1 MVRSNN
7 ASPPFFS
14 SSSGT
19 YPPPILRIVK
29 EKGGVRMKRWLVV
42 CLLFVCSL
50 GIIMYGVKASSDR
63 NFFMPAELG
72 GVKILI
78 DPGHGGLDGGA
89 SFNEVVERDI
99 TLNISH
105 ELKNRLEKKG
115 ATVIMTRMKDGD
127 ALAEHA
133 PEEQFGTI
141 RQRKLAD
148 LKLRENIAIKE
159 KPDMF
164 ISVHVNSIP
173 QEKWRG
179 SQVFYHP
186 GGDPNGEFLAKSI
199 QESFKTNL
207 KNTDRV
213 AMAIKGV
220 YLLKKVPTPAVLVET
235 GFISNN
241 EERALLTDPSYQK
254 KVADAI
260 MDGIIDFHTTEEK

>member
-1 MVRSNN
+1 
-7 ASPPFFS
+7 
-14 SSSGT
+14 
-19 YPPPILRIVK
+19 VK
-29 EKGGVRMKRWLVV
+29 EKGGVHMKRWFVIG
-42 CLLFVCSL
+42 LLFVCSL
-50 GIIMYGVKASSDR
+50 VIVMYGVNASSDR

-89 SFNEVVERDI
+89 SSDDVVERDI
-99 TLNISH
+99 TLSISH
-105 ELKNRLEKKG
+105 EVKKRLEKKG
-115 ATVIMTRMKDGD
+115 AIVIMTRMKDGD

-133 PEEQFGTI
+133 PEQEFGTI
-141 RQRKLAD
+141 RQRKMAD
-148 LKLRENIAIKE
+148 LKLREDIAIKE

-186 GGDPNGEFLAKSI
+186 GGDPDGEFLAKAI

-207 KNTDRV
+207 KNTERV

-241 EERALLTDPSYQK
+241 EERALLTDPSYQA
-254 KVADAI
+254 KVAEAI
-260 MDGIIDFHTTEEK
+260 VEGIIEFHNTEEN

>member
-1 MVRSNN
+1 
-7 ASPPFFS
+7 
-14 SSSGT
+14 
-19 YPPPILRIVK
+19 
-29 EKGGVRMKRWLVV
+29 MKRWLVI

-50 GIIMYGVKASSDR
+50 VIVMYGVKASSDR

-72 GVKILI
+72 GVKILV

-89 SFNEVVERDI
+89 SFKDVVERDI
-99 TLNISH
+99 TLSISH
-105 ELKNRLEKKG
+105 ALKTRLEKKG
-115 ATVIMTRMKDGD
+115 ATVVMTRMKDGD

-133 PEEQFGTI
+133 PEEKFGTI
-141 RQRKLAD
+141 RQRKMAD
-148 LKLRENIAIKE
+148 LQLRESIAIKE
-159 KPDMF
+159 TPDMF

-173 QEKWRG
+173 QERWRG

-186 GGDPNGEFLAKSI
+186 EGDPNGEFLAKAI
-199 QESFKTNL
+199 QESFQSNL
-207 KNTDRV
+207 KNTERV

-241 EERALLTDPSYQK
+241 EERALLTDPAYQE

-260 MDGIIDFHTTEEK
+260 MEGIIEFHNADER